1 MCDTANVW
9 MSEHKTPFYLDTYHL
24 PNCGGTQFN
33 RSAESI
39 EQRRS
44 LSKRG
49 VLCYYVF
56 ITSIS
61 FEFFMGCPIPLC
73 RQKILRC
80 CNICNGSWWENCW
93 HLIGCEGEIASKC
106 SLCGRWTIC
115 ARYNMQR
122 RVSTRDFQT
131 FSNFQ
136 TSRLN
141 SSKSVHIKV
150 HCTLYSMIAV
160 QSVVDE
166 VAIVHRKCFV
176 AIGCAFGCAVYCH
189 KVYLCMILKA
199 LHGMLQ
205 LCITECIS
213 SGCKSAR

>member
-1 MCDTANVW
+1 MFSSYQSHVYIVYQVLVVRNEDESVIIIKRSIHICPSGGDTHMCDTANVW

-73 RQKILRC
+73 RLKILRC

-93 HLIGCEGEIASKC
+93 HLIGCEGEIALKC

-115 ARYNMQR
+115 AGCNMQR
-122 RVSTRDFQT
+122 RVSTRDF
-131 FSNFQ
+131 
-136 TSRLN
+136 
-141 SSKSVHIKV
+141 
-150 HCTLYSMIAV
+150 
-160 QSVVDE
+160 
-166 VAIVHRKCFV
+166 
-176 AIGCAFGCAVYCH
+176 
-189 KVYLCMILKA
+189 
-199 LHGMLQ
+199 
-205 LCITECIS
+205 
-213 SGCKSAR
+213 